1 MMHRKLFAHIDSLYD
16 LALELQ
22 TGLTSRPAIGP
33 GDGGDGELAR
43 AEYLAETLAR
53 LGFPAVHWIKAPD
66 GRVSCGFRP
75 NLYTVIPGRD
85 RGRTFWIAA
94 HLDVV
99 PPGDLALW
107 AGDPFTLRRE
117 GDFIY
122 GRGVE
127 DNQQGLVSAVL
138 TGKALLDLGLAPA
151 CNLGLLFLADEEDM
165 SELGAEYLLKE
176 HGELFGPDDVFL
188 VPDAGVEDGSQI
200 EIAEKHMLWLKFT
213 VTGKQCHASMPHL
226 GANSL
231 HAAAALIVRLERL
244 YELFP
249 RRDELYLPP
258 GCTFSATR
266 KEANVPNVAVIPG
279 SDVFYFDCRIL
290 PHYSLADVLAAAAEL
305 AEEIA
310 AKHGVTIRCEEFRRQ
325 EAAPPTPQGAPI
337 ARKTARAVQNV
348 YGVTPQFKGVGIG
361 TVANFFRNSGF
372 ASTVWMRTLN
382 NPHTPDECARLSFMV
397 GDAKVMAGIALDED

>member
-1 MMHRKLFAHIDSLYD
+1 MCRQLFEYIDSLHD

-22 TGLTSRPAIGP
+22 TELTARPAVGP

-43 AEYLAETLAR
+43 AEYLAETLAC
-53 LGFPAVHWIKAPD
+53 LGFPPARRIKAPD
-66 GRVSCGFRP
+66 ARVSCGFRP

-85 RGRTFWIAA
+85 ASRTFWIAS

-107 AGDPFTLRRE
+107 HSDPFTLRRE

-127 DNQQGLVSAVL
+127 DNQQGLVSSILA
-138 TGKALLDLGLAPA
+138 GKACLDLKLTPA

-165 SELGAEYLLKE
+165 SELGAEYLLKY
-176 HGELFGPDDVFL
+176 HADLFGPRDVFL
-188 VPDAGVEDGSQI
+188 APDAGVEDGSQV

-213 VTGKQCHASMPHL
+213 VTGRQCHASMPHM
-226 GANSL
+226 GVNSL
-231 HAAAALIVRLERL
+231 KASAALILHLDKL
-244 YELFP
+244 YERFP
-249 RRDELYLPP
+249 AQDDLYLPP

-279 SDVFYFDCRIL
+279 SDVFYYDCRVL
-290 PHYSLADVLAAAAEL
+290 PQYNIEDVPAAAREL

-310 AKHGVTIRCEEFRRQ
+310 AKYGVEIKCEEFRRQ
-325 EAAPPTPQGAPI
+325 QAAAPTSQEAPI
-337 ARKTARAVQNV
+337 VRKTAQAVRAVYNV
-348 YGVTPQFKGVGIG
+348 APQFRGVGIG

-372 ASTVWMRTLN
+372 DSVVWIRTLN
-382 NPHTPDECARLSFMV
+382 NPHVPNERARLSFIIN
-397 GDAKVMAGIALDED
+397 DAKVMAHIALDEN